1 MEKGEEEQ
9 YGEEEKDEEDEKI
22 GVGEERQWERVGR
35 KNNWSRR
42 IQKVGGEKGALTY

>member
-22 GVGEERQWERVGR
+22 GVGEERLGKGR
-35 KNNWSRR
+35 K
-42 IQKVGGEKGALTY
+42 KK